1 MQASQTVP
9 ATTQQVEN
17 YLINIFCQIQK
28 RCVLVGL
35 SFWVTVHIH
44 LNYCSKYFSKKIFE
58 WSTFRIRRQP
68 WCNIDIET
76 DIEKYYKDANM
87 INYIKQLPGSEDH
100 RGVRKCSAER
110 YTVMTRS
117 PGKHI
122 CLFYVQ
128 VCSSETRCKPDYFC
142 KGKFGVGCLWYA
154 QRFVVVVVVVILVVL
169 LSLGELPI
177 FPEGVACR

>member
-35 SFWVTVHIH
+35 SFWVTVHLH

-76 DIEKYYKDANM
+76 DIEKYHNDDNKM
-87 INYIKQLPGSEDH
+87 NYIKQLPGSEDH

-128 VCSSETRCKPDYFC
+128 VKQGASLTIFAKKSLVWDV
-142 KGKFGVGCLWYA
+142 FGMHED
-154 QRFVVVVVVVILVVL
+154 L
-169 LSLGELPI
+169 LLLLLLLL
-177 FPEGVACR
+177 FLLYYCH